1 VTQQAQS
8 TPPPP
13 AREWFWRLLA
23 FLMLVM
29 ACWVGWVAYQVT
41 PKAVFMPAAYEAL
54 TASRASDA
62 RNVQQGAIRP
72 AHPAEPAATAAPAA
86 PPSPVVV
93 AKKPPVDLEKLRL
106 ADTIGTPIKDK

>member
-1 VTQQAQS
+1 M
-8 TPPPP
+8 PP

-23 FLMLVM
+23 LLMLVM

-62 RNVQQGAIRP
+62 RNVQHGAIRP
-72 AHPAEPAATAAPAA
+72 AHAPEPAATVAPAA
-86 PPSPVVV
+86 PLAPAPVAA

-106 ADTIGTPIKDK
+106 ADTIGTPVKDK